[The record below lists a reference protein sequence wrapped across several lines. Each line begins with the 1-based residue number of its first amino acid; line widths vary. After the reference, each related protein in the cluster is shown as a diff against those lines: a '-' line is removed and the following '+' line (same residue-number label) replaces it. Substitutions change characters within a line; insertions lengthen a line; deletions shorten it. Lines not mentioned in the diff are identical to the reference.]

1 MICRTVA
8 GYAVTKCWSSV
19 LTSDLGEVIFSDE
32 ADPHSSMPTSS
43 SSRPVKPWKDSTDYE
58 KLDGD
63 NGLLLAPHVDHL
75 FDRASNVRLFDSP
88 DPSSE
93 DSEIVCSCCSTDE
106 VLAHGIYHHTKKKEY
121 KEWVESDEYAREMKA
136 LQAQEDKDMAA
147 SAYTEMHG
155 PEADLEADI
164 DAMVAAEEDPPAI
177 NFDNY
182 YDQTGWWMKDP
193 WDQPGTDLK
202 YGSVP

>member
-8 GYAVTKCWSSV
+8 GYAVTKSWSSV

-75 FDRASNVRLFDSP
+75 FDRGFVSFTRQGKVLVSAKLDSSILTSWQV
-88 DPSSE
+88 DPSKNVGDFSSE
-93 DSEIVCSCCSTDE
+93 QDQYLD
-106 VLAHGIYHHTKKKEY
+106 YHIKRI
-121 KEWVESDEYAREMKA
+121 A
-136 LQAQEDKDMAA
+136 
-147 SAYTEMHG
+147 
-155 PEADLEADI
+155 
-164 DAMVAAEEDPPAI
+164 
-177 NFDNY
+177 
-182 YDQTGWWMKDP
+182 
-193 WDQPGTDLK
+193 
-202 YGSVP
+202 